1 MNGEKDYVTTT
12 IRIPKDLHVRLKAL
26 IGIARLKSIQA
37 AAIDGLEWEVKLE
50 IEGLPEDSAKQILEL
65 PALLKKQAI

>member
-1 MNGEKDYVTTT
+1 
-12 IRIPKDLHVRLKAL
+12 L